1 MPQNETHVRVV
12 VLVAVGGSYL
22 TIKLG
27 NDLTVMISRHD
38 PFITE
43 KIEVCIFFGV
53 SESSMWSMM
62 KRKDPEYQILMNAWT
77 CSGRSTN

>member
-1 MPQNETHVRVV
+1 MRVV
-12 VLVAVGGSYL
+12 VLVAVGGTYL

-27 NDLTVMISRHD
+27 NDLTVMISHDD

-53 SESSMWSMM
+53 SESSMRSMM
-62 KRKDPEYQILMNAWT
+62 KRKDPKYQILIKYLDMFV
-77 CSGRSTN
+77 TN